1 MRFLHSADLHIDRSF
16 EGVHLL
22 SEKVKT
28 QLPAINQKII
38 RNLVDVA
45 LEKAVDF
52 VLLAG
57 DTFHQARPSL
67 KVQHDFFAQLQRLGE
82 AEIPVYMIF
91 GNHDY
96 YDPQRYWFAFPENVI
111 LFSSEEVQTVQGTTK
126 NGETYAISG
135 FSYQHPWIAENKV
148 TEFPARAAVDY
159 HIGLYHGD
167 QAGERYAPFSI
178 SEMKHQG
185 HDYWGLGHI
194 HVPQTL
200 SEQPPILYPGTPQGK
215 TKKEQATGVI
225 LAELSPQGP
234 TIERLEIAEIAWQ
247 KQVVSL
253 ADVTASNAVLPAIIE
268 RLKSPRSRLLH
279 LVLTDVQQLPPDW
292 FPAAEKNE
300 WLTYLNERLAQTEPL
315 QVIYALEVEQANEDK
330 IALAVPQ
337 DYMLQFLAMYESP
350 EIFADRLSDL
360 LQHPLIQRGITHES
374 FQEEVLQQA
383 KQLLK
388 DDFQWE
394 EQS

>member
-82 AEIPVYMIF
+82 AQIPVYMIF

-135 FSYQHPWIAENKV
+135 FSYQHPWITENKV

-178 SEMKHQG
+178 SEMKQEG
-185 HDYWGLGHI
+185 YDYWGLGHI
-194 HVPQTL
+194 HVPKTL

-225 LAELSPQGP
+225 LADLTPQGP

-330 IALAVPQ
+330 IALAVSE

-350 EIFADRLSDL
+350 EMFADRLSDL

>member
-82 AEIPVYMIF
+82 AQIPVYMIF

-135 FSYQHPWIAENKV
+135 FSYQHPWITENKV

-178 SEMKHQG
+178 SEMKKKG
-185 HDYWGLGHI
+185 YDYWGLGHI

-225 LAELSPQGP
+225 LADLTPQGP

-330 IALAVPQ
+330 IALAVSE

-350 EIFADRLSDL
+350 EMFADRLSDL

>member
-82 AEIPVYMIF
+82 AQIPVYMIF

-135 FSYQHPWIAENKV
+135 FSYQHPWITENKV

-178 SEMKHQG
+178 SEMKKKG
-185 HDYWGLGHI
+185 YDYWGLGHI
-194 HVPQTL
+194 HVPKTL

-225 LAELSPQGP
+225 LADLTPQGP

-330 IALAVPQ
+330 IALAVSE

-350 EIFADRLSDL
+350 EMFADRLSDL

>member
-82 AEIPVYMIF
+82 AQIPVYMIF

-126 NGETYAISG
+126 NDETYAISG

-178 SEMKHQG
+178 SEMKKKG
-185 HDYWGLGHI
+185 YDYWGLGHI
-194 HVPQTL
+194 HVPKTL
-200 SEQPPILYPGTPQGK
+200 LEQPPILYPGTPQGK

-225 LAELSPQGP
+225 LADLTPQGP
-234 TIERLEIAEIAWQ
+234 TIERLEVAEIAWQ

-330 IALAVPQ
+330 IALAVSE

-350 EIFADRLSDL
+350 EMFADRLSDL

>member
-82 AEIPVYMIF
+82 AQIPVYMIF

-135 FSYQHPWIAENKV
+135 FSYQHPWITENKV

-178 SEMKHQG
+178 SEMKQKG
-185 HDYWGLGHI
+185 YDYWGLGHI
-194 HVPQTL
+194 HVPKTL

-225 LAELSPQGP
+225 LVDLTPQGP

-330 IALAVPQ
+330 IALAVSE

-350 EIFADRLSDL
+350 EMFADRLSDL

>member
-1 MRFLHSADLHIDRSF
+1 M
-16 EGVHLL
+16 
-22 SEKVKT
+22 
-28 QLPAINQKII
+28 
-38 RNLVDVA
+38 
-45 LEKAVDF
+45 
-52 VLLAG
+52 
-57 DTFHQARPSL
+57 
-67 KVQHDFFAQLQRLGE
+67 
-82 AEIPVYMIF
+82 
-91 GNHDY
+91 
-96 YDPQRYWFAFPENVI
+96 
-111 LFSSEEVQTVQGTTK
+111 
-126 NGETYAISG
+126 
-135 FSYQHPWIAENKV
+135 
-148 TEFPARAAVDY
+148 
-159 HIGLYHGD
+159 
-167 QAGERYAPFSI
+167 
-178 SEMKHQG
+178 
-185 HDYWGLGHI
+185 
-194 HVPQTL
+194 
-200 SEQPPILYPGTPQGK
+200 
-215 TKKEQATGVI
+215 
-225 LAELSPQGP
+225 
-234 TIERLEIAEIAWQ
+234 EIAEIAWQ

-330 IALAVPQ
+330 IALAVSE

-350 EIFADRLSDL
+350 EMFADRLSDL

>member
-82 AEIPVYMIF
+82 AQIPVYMIF

-135 FSYQHPWIAENKV
+135 FSYQHPWITENKV

-178 SEMKHQG
+178 SEMKQNG
-185 HDYWGLGHI
+185 YDYWGLGHI
-194 HVPQTL
+194 HVPKTL

-225 LAELSPQGP
+225 LADLTPQGP

-330 IALAVPQ
+330 IALAVSE

-350 EIFADRLSDL
+350 EMFADRLSDL